1 MIWVIWLTGSTTALH
16 LTGYPHDQ
24 MTNHWLINMF
34 HSSLLEHQTVIDCR
48 STHIKPQY
56 RRLIRSLTLLL
67 HWRLTLVF
75 GTQEQYKRV
84 SARDHRGSA
93 ANNKSVP
100 AVVKHKCASPD
111 QTQTTRTANALYA
124 CKRGSF
130 NMRFA
135 CTEPHRTVPIDNNT
149 NSKNRRTGWWAPFN
163 VIHSLITAVR
173 LLMNS
178 FYVGFPVS
186 SMLASACCT
195 TKHIRCRRI
204 RMSNFQLDT
213 EDVASIDFTTHTA
226 LVFWFVVFRYTADV
240 VDAVRSGPMV
250 CAQHLNVATRL
261 YWWWYWHSYAVD
273 KHGFCAEF
281 NWCFAYERCLYRKI
295 GYTARMLRLFDLFA
309 MQSAIFRYRRMH
321 NVLITRNALNWMI
334 H

>member
-34 HSSLLEHQTVIDCR
+34 HSSLLEHQTVIDCC

-84 SARDHRGSA
+84 SARAITVDRLQTIKVFQQLSNTNALHQIRH
-93 ANNKSVP
+93 KQQEQRMLCML
-100 AVVKHKCASPD
+100 VKEAHSICALRA
-111 QTQTTRTANALYA
+111 QNRTA
-124 CKRGSF
+124 
-130 NMRFA
+130 
-135 CTEPHRTVPIDNNT
+135 PIDNNT

-204 RMSNFQLDT
+204 QMSNFQLDT

>member
-1 MIWVIWLTGSTTALH
+1 
-16 LTGYPHDQ
+16 
-24 MTNHWLINMF
+24 
-34 HSSLLEHQTVIDCR
+34 
-48 STHIKPQY
+48 
-56 RRLIRSLTLLL
+56 
-67 HWRLTLVF
+67 
-75 GTQEQYKRV
+75 
-84 SARDHRGSA
+84 
-93 ANNKSVP
+93 
-100 AVVKHKCASPD
+100 
-111 QTQTTRTANALYA
+111 
-124 CKRGSF
+124 
-130 NMRFA
+130 MRFA

-195 TKHIRCRRI
+195 TKHIRCRRS

-309 MQSAIFRYRRMH
+309 MQSEIIPLSTNAQCSHHSECTELNDSLGSLSVSVLSQNDWFQKFIWRNWIRPRPWFTATNRYIWQKFHYIFVHMFLVRCKQQWFTSGNKIIFH
-321 NVLITRNALNWMI
+321 KFVW
-334 H
+334 